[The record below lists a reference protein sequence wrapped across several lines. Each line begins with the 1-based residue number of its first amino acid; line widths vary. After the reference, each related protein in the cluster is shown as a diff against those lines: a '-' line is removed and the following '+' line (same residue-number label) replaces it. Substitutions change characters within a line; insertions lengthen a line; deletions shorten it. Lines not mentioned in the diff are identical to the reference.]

1 MCQYKQKDIP
11 SFYLYYIF
19 CENQASLKFLKKS
32 RRQKLEQSLVIHI
45 SYRTHLLP
53 INRKLII
60 EGFEFSPSQ
69 QHFRVFGNTA
79 VSQSN

>member
-1 MCQYKQKDIP
+1 MSIQTKEH
-11 SFYLYYIF
+11 S
-19 CENQASLKFLKKS
+19 KFLLILYFLRES
-32 RRQKLEQSLVIHI
+32 SKLKNLIKIAQTKARTITIHL

-53 INRKLII
+53 IYRKLII

-69 QHFRVFGNTA
+69 QHFCVFGNTA